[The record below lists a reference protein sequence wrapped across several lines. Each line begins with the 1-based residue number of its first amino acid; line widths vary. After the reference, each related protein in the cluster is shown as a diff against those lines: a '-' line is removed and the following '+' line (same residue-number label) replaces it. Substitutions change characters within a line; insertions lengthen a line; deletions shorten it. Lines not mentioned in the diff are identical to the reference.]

1 MRKLLNP
8 RKYRGALALIFFSIV
23 LAGCSTLPPW
33 SPVPTGQSVVYGQ
46 IKESRRGLTFIAF
59 ADNPGIVAIAVQN
72 LFAGAT
78 PRYAMIAD
86 EPARASIREAV
97 AKFQE
102 WSKLA
107 TDNQVEVTREIKT
120 IDMAQM
126 FPRGAGWDAEGT
138 RQVTFVFSAR
148 REAEDTVRITLILKT
163 SAVFSGSDQIL
174 LNPNQAADL
183 GRYVDKEEVDAG
195 YTQARNKQNA
205 LDMFK

>member
-1 MRKLLNP
+1 MRKLLV
-8 RKYRGALALIFFSIV
+8 LILLSIL

-46 IKESRRGLTFIAF
+46 IKDSRRGLTFIAF
-59 ADNPGIVAIAVQN
+59 ADNPGIVAIAMQN
-72 LFAGAT
+72 LFGGAA
-78 PRYAMIAD
+78 PRYGMIAD

-102 WSKLA
+102 WAKLA

-148 REAEDTVRITLILKT
+148 REASDTLRIALVLKT
-163 SAVFSGSDQIL
+163 SAIFSGGDQIV
-174 LNPNQAADL
+174 LNAEQAADL
-183 GRYVDKEEVDAG
+183 GRYVDNEEVDAG
-195 YTQARNKQNA
+195 YAQARKKQDA

>member
-1 MRKLLNP
+1 
-8 RKYRGALALIFFSIV
+8 
-23 LAGCSTLPPW
+23 
-33 SPVPTGQSVVYGQ
+33 VVYGQ
-46 IKESRRGLTFIAF
+46 IKDSRRGLTFIAF
-59 ADNPGIVAIAVQN
+59 ADNPGIVAIAMQN
-72 LFAGAT
+72 LFGGAA
-78 PRYAMIAD
+78 PRYGMIAD

-102 WSKLA
+102 WAKLA

-148 REAEDTVRITLILKT
+148 REASDTLRIALVLKT
-163 SAVFSGSDQIL
+163 SAIFSGGDQIV
-174 LNPNQAADL
+174 LNAEQAADL
-183 GRYVDKEEVDAG
+183 GRYVDNEEVDAG
-195 YTQARNKQNA
+195 YAQARKKQDA